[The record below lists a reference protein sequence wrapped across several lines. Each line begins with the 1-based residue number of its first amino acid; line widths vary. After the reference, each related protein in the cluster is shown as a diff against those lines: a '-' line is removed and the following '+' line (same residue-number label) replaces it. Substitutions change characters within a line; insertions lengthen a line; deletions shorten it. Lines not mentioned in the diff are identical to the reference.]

1 MLNVFAAAAEGL
13 QWMVHGSAGIVTEK
27 VVNSMM
33 LHHIVQFV
41 CRKQYKYIIYLYIHI
56 YIYLFN
62 MIWLQNQIN
71 MLYTDL
77 ENMYMGLFASN
88 PVAIDR

>member
-13 QWMVHGSAGIVTEK
+13 QWIVHGSAGIVTEK

-33 LHHIVQFV
+33 LRHIVQFV
-41 CRKQYKYIIYLYIHI
+41 CRKQCKYILYLYMYVLIQH
-56 YIYLFN
+56 
-62 MIWLQNQIN
+62 
-71 MLYTDL
+71 DL
-77 ENMYMGLFASN
+77 IAKPDQYARYWSANKYMGLFASN